1 MGRVTRRIL
10 ALVAAFM
17 IAFSG
22 SGFPCEAATSN
33 GLTATITKKT
43 AKAVYT
49 YGRYGYVL
57 MVRIEFSE
65 QHKTTGQ
72 VYTGKRE
79 ATVSGNAASVST
91 TRSVDSGYYY
101 AEMNAAG
108 FVNGSQKAALTGVRP

>member
-1 MGRVTRRIL
+1 
-10 ALVAAFM
+10 
-17 IAFSG
+17 
-22 SGFPCEAATSN
+22 
-33 GLTATITKKT
+33 
-43 AKAVYT
+43 
-49 YGRYGYVL
+49 

-79 ATVSGNAASVST
+79 ATVRGNAASVST

-101 AEMNAAG
+101 AEMNALG